1 MSCVS
6 PGELGVGYVRGS
18 GWRVVGPTR
27 FELVTSRLS
36 SVRSNQLS
44 YGPIGRID
52 QDPVD
57 QARLENRNPSLG
69 SRSPHRPERPLRS
82 GKRNEDGGDPLIC
95 MIRRFNKA
103 KALEKQSLER
113 R

>member
-1 MSCVS
+1 MAPHTGC
-6 PGELGVGYVRGS
+6 ELRQPRGAGVGYVRGS

-52 QDPVD
+52 QILTPKSKTRSW
-57 QARLENRNPSLG
+57 ARDRLDCL
-69 SRSPHRPERPLRS
+69 S
-82 GKRNEDGGDPLIC
+82 G
-95 MIRRFNKA
+95 
-103 KALEKQSLER
+103 
-113 R
+113 